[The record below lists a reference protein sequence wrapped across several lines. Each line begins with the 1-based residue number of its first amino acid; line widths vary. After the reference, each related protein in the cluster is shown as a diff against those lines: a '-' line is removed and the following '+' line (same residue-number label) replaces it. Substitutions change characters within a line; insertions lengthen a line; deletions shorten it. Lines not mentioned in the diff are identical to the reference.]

1 MGIKD
6 IYCEDEVSLIKE
18 ALENYLE
25 VVRSAQ
31 KDLTEIDERYELHDL
46 QLKERH
52 LITLLSDFE

>member
-31 KDLTEIDERYELHDL
+31 KDLTEIDERYELHDM
-46 QLKERH
+46 QLKEHH

>member
-25 VVRSAQ
+25 AVRSAQ
-31 KDLTEIDERYELHDL
+31 KDLTEIDERYELHDM
-46 QLKERH
+46 QLKEHH